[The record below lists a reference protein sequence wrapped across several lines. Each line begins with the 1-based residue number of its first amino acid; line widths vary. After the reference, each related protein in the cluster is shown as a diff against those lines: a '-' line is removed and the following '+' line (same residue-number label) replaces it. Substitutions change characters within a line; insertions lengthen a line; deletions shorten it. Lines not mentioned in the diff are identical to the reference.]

1 MFSPADTASEAA
13 ITAAIIEMVAS
24 VAPEWQPNNTVI
36 RVAVAQICAE
46 LNKTYPLTQ
55 DKYYSV
61 AHLTERDPVLL
72 LGDERAD
79 DVTSVYQNDGKRA
92 HNNIEFA
99 KLSDTMI
106 TLNLPSGLI
115 DSFVTVTFKRPYSL
129 IAPTETA
136 NQYTSNIP
144 SQYAN
149 NYVIPRAAA
158 RVAAQIAAGNP
169 TNSAQL
175 TTWAQHLLD
184 THKIP
189 AAPTTSSSRLQSTV
203 RFTPN

>member
-1 MFSPADTASEAA
+1 MLSPADTASEAT

-24 VAPEWQPNNTVI
+24 VAPEWQPNNTII

-46 LNKTYPLTQ
+46 LDKTYPLTQ
-55 DKYYSV
+55 DKYYSI

-79 DVTSVYQNDGKRA
+79 DVVTVYQNDGKRA

-129 IAPTETA
+129 VAATETA
-136 NQYTSNIP
+136 NQYASNIP
-144 SQYAN
+144 TQYAN

-158 RVAAQIAAGNP
+158 RVAAQIAAAAP
-169 TNSAQL
+169 TNATQL
-175 TTWAQHLLD
+175 TTWAQYLLE

-189 AAPTTSSSRLQSTV
+189 AAPTTSSGHLQSTV

>member
-1 MFSPADTASEAA
+1 MFNPADTASEAT
-13 ITAAIIEMVAS
+13 ITANIVEMIAS
-24 VAPEWQPNNTVI
+24 IAPEWQPNNTSI

-46 LNKTYPLTQ
+46 LDKTYPLTQ
-55 DKYYSV
+55 DKYYSI

-79 DVTSVYQNDGKRA
+79 DVVTVYQNDGKRA

-115 DSFVTVTFKRPYSL
+115 DSFVTITLKRPYSL
-129 IAPTETA
+129 VAATETT
-136 NQYTSNIP
+136 NQYASNIP
-144 SQYAN
+144 NQYAN

-158 RVAAQIAAGNP
+158 RVAAQIAAAAPPNA
-169 TNSAQL
+169 TQL
-175 TTWAQHLLD
+175 TTWAQYLLE

-189 AAPTTSSSRLQSTV
+189 AAPTTSSGHLQSTV

>member
-1 MFSPADTASEAA
+1 MFNPADTASEAT
-13 ITAAIIEMVAS
+13 ITANIVEMIAS
-24 VAPEWQPNNTVI
+24 IAPEWQPSNTVI

-46 LNKTYPLTQ
+46 LDKTYPLTQ
-55 DKYYSV
+55 DKYYSI

-79 DVTSVYQNDGKRA
+79 DVVTVYQNDGKRA

-115 DSFVTVTFKRPYSL
+115 DSFITITLKRPYSL
-129 IAPTETA
+129 VAATETA
-136 NQYTSNIP
+136 NQYASNIP
-144 SQYAN
+144 TQYAN

-158 RVAAQIAAGNP
+158 RVAAQIAAAAPPNA
-169 TNSAQL
+169 TQL
-175 TTWAQHLLD
+175 TTWAQYLLE

-189 AAPTTSSSRLQSTV
+189 AAPTTSSGHLQSTV